1 MSPSRRMEEG
11 LLKDKNSGTLEE
23 VSKLTFSK
31 VKKKLQ
37 YTKITRKIWPM
48 YKKSYKLTNDI

>member
-31 VKKKLQ
+31 VKKK
-37 YTKITRKIWPM
+37 ITIHKNNQENM
-48 YKKSYKLTNDI
+48 AHVQEKL